1 MIIDAFLYAG
11 EVEMAE
17 LRRRTL
23 GPYVDA
29 QVAVSASLTYQGAQ
43 APLYDAPRGVPGVRV
58 VVDPSPEPFGIEA
71 QHRSG
76 LPQVVAACLLPP
88 LDAVL
93 LVSDVDEIP
102 DPTTLDEIAAAAKAG
117 PVQVPMRM
125 HAFALDYLYP
135 LRWWGTTA
143 SLFDEA
149 DPHRQRSVQRAI
161 WPEAGHGWHLSWM
174 GTPAQRAR
182 KLATFSHPEL
192 ADVDLDEC
200 WRTATHVTGHPLRR
214 LAADEMAALDWP
226 APLFDGFDTP
236 EDWRAP

>member
-29 QVAVSASLTYQGAQ
+29 QVAVSASLTYQGDP
-43 APLYDAPRGVPGVRV
+43 APLHNAPPGILGTRVP
-58 VVDPSPEPFGIEA
+58 VDPSDEPFGIEA
-71 QHRSG
+71 QHRS
-76 LPQVVAACLLPP
+76 QVPRAVAACLLAPP
-88 LDAVL
+88 DAVL

-102 DPTTLDEIAAAAKAG
+102 DPTTLDQVAAAAKAG

-143 SLFDEA
+143 SLFVEA
-149 DPHRQRSVQRAI
+149 DPHRQRSVQRPI
-161 WPEAGHGWHLSWM
+161 SPEGGHGWHLSWM
-174 GTPAQRAR
+174 GTPEQRRR
-182 KLATFSHPEL
+182 KLATFSHVEL
-192 ADVDLDEC
+192 VDVDVDAC

-214 LAADEMAALDWP
+214 LPPDEMAALDWP
-226 APLFDGFDTP
+226 APLFDGFDIP
-236 EDWRAP
+236 RDWRAP